1 MWGKGDGGM
10 VSNVRG
16 HKQTF
21 WVDEKV
27 LYIDSSDGYTLV
39 YLCETHWIVHEGRIG
54 ERYGI

>member
-1 MWGKGDGGM
+1 M

-39 YLCETHWIVHEGRIG
+39 YLCETH
-54 ERYGI
+54 